1 MTVLEQDE
9 SMELGPVRR
18 RLRLEDL
25 NQLQIEL
32 LAKEFNQEAGVVTVV
47 VRKQWLDI
55 EYDANQLTLER
66 VIELLEDFGG
76 ELSTDWWTGLK
87 TNWYQKHEQKL
98 HEQKL
103 RAQTEQDKSEDEP
116 KR

>member
-1 MTVLEQDE
+1 MTMLEQDGTLE
-9 SMELGPVRR
+9 PAQVHR

-32 LAKEFNQEAGVVTVV
+32 LAKEFNNEAGVLKAV

-55 EYDANQLTLER
+55 EYDANQLTLAR

-76 ELSTDWWTGLK
+76 ELSADWWTALK

-98 HEQKL
+98 RDQLAE
-103 RAQTEQDKSEDEP
+103 ESEDEP
-116 KR
+116 PEQR

>member
-1 MTVLEQDE
+1 MTMLEQDGTLE
-9 SMELGPVRR
+9 PAQVHR

-32 LAKEFNQEAGVVTVV
+32 LAKEFTQEAGVVSVV

-55 EYDANQLTLER
+55 EYDVNQLTLDR

-76 ELSTDWWTGLK
+76 ELSADWWTGLK

-98 HEQKL
+98 
-103 RAQTEQDKSEDEP
+103 RAQAEQDKPEQ
-116 KR
+116 R